1 MPYFQRS
8 QAADLLRK
16 MNFGFKSAGGIFAFM
31 HRRRGSTM
39 VEAAIVFP
47 IIVLSVL
54 TVIYI
59 LLSMYSQTVTSVKLH
74 LELAEAAADE
84 SGTRIYG
91 ETADRL
97 IYAAAGNK
105 TVYELFSGI
114 ETDTGDLKGIIN
126 KKIAGKGS
134 DKARAKGLINRS
146 VQRDFD
152 DEIDIIDEEEYIRCA
167 DTGCKIIKQ
176 EAL

>member
-1 MPYFQRS
+1 
-8 QAADLLRK
+8 
-16 MNFGFKSAGGIFAFM
+16 
-31 HRRRGSTM
+31 M

-59 LLSMYSQTVTSVKLH
+59 LLSMYSQTVTFVKLH

-97 IYAAAGNK
+97 IYAAEGNN
-105 TVYELFSGI
+105 TVSGLFSGI
-114 ETDTGDLKGIIN
+114 ETDTGGWKGIIN
-126 KKIAGKGS
+126 KRIAGKGS
-134 DKARAKGLINRS
+134 DTARAKGLINRS
-146 VQRDFD
+146 IQRDFE
-152 DEIDIIDEEEYIRCA
+152 DEIDIIDEEEYIRCT
-167 DTGCKIIKQ
+167 DTGWKIIKQ
-176 EAL
+176 GAL